1 MTPPAKRALP
11 PKQQPPRVLRE
22 VLAKVT
28 KADDLEVHACKARID
43 GVVVLDIRDYI
54 PSTKTYGRGT
64 SLPWNTES
72 LKVLR
77 SAMAQALKE
86 AGLDGD

>member
-1 MTPPAKRALP
+1 MSPKALP

-28 KADDLEVHACKARID
+28 KAEDLEVHTCRARID
-43 GVVVLDIRDYI
+43 GVVVLDIREYV
-54 PSTKTYGRGT
+54 PSLGEYGRGT
-64 SLPWNTES
+64 TLPWNTES

-77 SAMAQALKE
+77 AALSAAVKE
-86 AGLDGD
+86 AGLDG